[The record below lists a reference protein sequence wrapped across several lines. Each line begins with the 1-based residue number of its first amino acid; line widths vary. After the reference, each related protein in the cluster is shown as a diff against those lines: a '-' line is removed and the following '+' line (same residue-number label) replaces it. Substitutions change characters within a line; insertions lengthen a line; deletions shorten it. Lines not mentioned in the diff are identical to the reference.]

1 LRRQA
6 ASRVLPAGSSRD
18 ERLDPFCLPL
28 RFATDASS
36 PAAPVRILEL
46 HSDHVVLMRARA
58 GVKMTIA
65 LPLHSYLG
73 VALHLQPRTAVE
85 CACAAIVL
93 EDPDPQ
99 LSVTLHHARDA
110 HEMSF
115 QWRCWARALGL
126 PLLIVESDGS
136 VREPFPRIGAIEVGR
151 VAARRRGRSPLKSRR
166 GIQRLRRRT
175 GSLASAAV
183 HRGEREIIARN

>member
-6 ASRVLPAGSSRD
+6 ASRALPAGSSRD
-18 ERLDPFCLPL
+18 ERLDPFSLPL
-28 RFATDASS
+28 RFATDAGST
-36 PAAPVRILEL
+36 AAPVRILEL

-58 GVKMTIA
+58 GIKMTIA

-73 VALHLQPRTAVE
+73 IALHLQPRTVVE
-85 CACAAIVL
+85 RACAAIVL
-93 EDPDPQ
+93 EHPDPQ

-110 HEMSF
+110 HDISF

-151 VAARRRGRSPLKSRR
+151 TAARRRGRSTLKSRR

>member
-1 LRRQA
+1 
-6 ASRVLPAGSSRD
+6 
-18 ERLDPFCLPL
+18 
-28 RFATDASS
+28 
-36 PAAPVRILEL
+36 
-46 HSDHVVLMRARA
+46 
-58 GVKMTIA
+58 
-65 LPLHSYLG
+65 
-73 VALHLQPRTAVE
+73 
-85 CACAAIVL
+85 VL
-93 EDPDPQ
+93 EHPDPQ

-110 HEMSF
+110 HDMSF

-136 VREPFPRIGAIEVGR
+136 LREPFPHIGAIEVGR
-151 VAARRRGRSPLKSRR
+151 AAARRRGRSTLKSRR